1 MMKNYGA
8 FNLRHLA
15 KGLKYNNLKPEELG
29 ITANQV
35 KVLKSWLKTTGLKDG
50 KKLTPLGNLIKQH
63 DKFIEEEVTMQ
74 ILHYQIYKNS
84 EAVFKYVFYNSEFN
98 KDVLIKDLADVY
110 DFKTNLI
117 VADFNTLLNMYM
129 PKELEKENPMPMLL
143 PLIKRQGDLYY
154 KKEYKPN
161 IWIVLAIFID
171 NLPEPT
177 LENNISALD
186 LKEAY
191 IQLKNIFGLE
201 FRTME
206 DILYKLTSMHQI
218 QIKNNCIEILTDNT
232 FFDCIEK
239 VYEEMEK

>member
-1 MMKNYGA
+1 M
-8 FNLRHLA
+8 
-15 KGLKYNNLKPEELG
+15 
-29 ITANQV
+29 
-35 KVLKSWLKTTGLKDG
+35 
-50 KKLTPLGNLIKQH
+50 
-63 DKFIEEEVTMQ
+63 
-74 ILHYQIYKNS
+74 
-84 EAVFKYVFYNSEFN
+84 
-98 KDVLIKDLADVY
+98 IKDLADVY

-177 LENNISALD
+177 LENNISTLD

-218 QIKNNCIEILTDNT
+218 QIKNNCIKILIDDT
-232 FFDCIEK
+232 FLDCIEK